1 MSYHSYSAKQLTK
14 IHVTVSFAIQNV
26 DSVVT
31 PGFIAIFLS
40 PIGER
45 KIRKTDY
52 RISSSSTSNTRV
64 LNGGMDAP
72 APRSP

>member
-40 PIGER
+40 PTGER